1 MTRFA
6 RGFGVVG
13 AGVAVSCG
21 PSDPADRPPPEDGPV
36 DGRHGSAVAVVRGR
50 VVDARGRGAIV
61 EMRYS
66 GAGGRLHFTDND
78 GAFEHRLGPGELQGG
93 GVHVTVMPLYAA
105 VGETTMV
112 WVRCLPSRESLECG
126 TAGRGAPDTVT
137 LRVELPPVRRPAG

>member
-6 RGFGVVG
+6 LRLRVVG

-36 DGRHGSAVAVVRGR
+36 DGRHAPAVAVVRGR

-78 GAFEHRLGPGELQGG
+78 GAFEHRLGPGELHRAGI
-93 GVHVTVMPLYAA
+93 HVTVMPLYAG

-112 WVRCLPSRESLECG
+112 WVKCLPSRASLECG
-126 TAGRGAPDTVT
+126 TAGGGAPDTVT
-137 LRVELPPVRRPAG
+137 LRVELPPGRLP